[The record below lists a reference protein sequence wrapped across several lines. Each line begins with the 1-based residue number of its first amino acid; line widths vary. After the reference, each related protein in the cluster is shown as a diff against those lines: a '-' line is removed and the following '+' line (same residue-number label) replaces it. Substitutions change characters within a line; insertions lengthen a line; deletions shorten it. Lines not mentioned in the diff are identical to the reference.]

1 MEGFCEIG
9 VAKSDILGRRLNVKK
24 RLVVMLLVLAFAL
37 LTLISACA
45 DSSLKIKI
53 GSKNFT
59 ESLILGEMYA
69 LALEDSG
76 FEIERNLNL
85 DGTFVAH
92 EALKNG
98 DIDLYPEYTATSLF
112 NIMVLEP
119 QIDSQETF
127 EIVSA
132 YYEKEFDLI
141 WLAPSQVN
149 RSPAIV
155 MSRKV
160 SDEYGIFTLTDL
172 QKHADKI
179 NFGSVPEFE
188 ERKDGLAGMIEV
200 YGEFNFKSIKLLDGG
215 AIYDAVLSDEVQ
227 AAVGF
232 GTDSE
237 LNNPELTLLEDDQF
251 LWPPYLVAPVIR
263 HETLDKN
270 KKIRGILDKISA
282 KLDIETMRAL
292 NAEVDLNQRGYA
304 DVAEEFLTEEGL
316 IQ

>member
-1 MEGFCEIG
+1 MLRG
-9 VAKSDILGRRLNVKK
+9 RLNVKK
-24 RLVVMLLVLAFAL
+24 RLVVLWMFLIGL
-37 LTLISACA
+37 LTLMGACG
-45 DSSLKIKI
+45 DSSAKIKI

-76 FEIERNLNL
+76 FEVERKLNL

-112 NIMVLEP
+112 NIMGVEP

-132 YYEKEFDLI
+132 YYEEEFDLI

-149 RSPAIV
+149 SSPAIV

-160 SDEYGIFTLTDL
+160 SDEYGISTLTDL
-172 QKHADKI
+172 QNHADKI
-179 NFGSVPEFE
+179 DFASVPEFE
-188 ERKDGLAGMIEV
+188 ERKDGLAGMSEV
-200 YGEFNFKSIKLLDGG
+200 YGEFNFKSIKLLDYG
-215 AIYDAVLSDEVQ
+215 AIYHAVLNDEVQ
-227 AAVGF
+227 GAVAF

-263 HETLDKN
+263 HETLDN
-270 KKIRGILDKISA
+270 NGEIREILDKISA
-282 KLDIETMRAL
+282 KLDTETMQAL
-292 NAEVDLNQRGYA
+292 NAEVDLNQRDYA
-304 DVAEEFLTEEGL
+304 DVAEKFLTEKGL